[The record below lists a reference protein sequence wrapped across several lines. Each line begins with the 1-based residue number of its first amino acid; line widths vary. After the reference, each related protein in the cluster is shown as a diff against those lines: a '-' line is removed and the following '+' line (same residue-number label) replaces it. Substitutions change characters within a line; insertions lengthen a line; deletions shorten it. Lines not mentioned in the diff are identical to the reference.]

1 MKKIL
6 LSCCF
11 LLATLALAAQ
21 NLVSVTFLG
30 SKTQAQLTAE
40 FNVPFIQFG
49 ARYYRVT
56 YTTLNLAGQP
66 DTVSGLISVPDNAAK
81 VYPRLVYQHGTSG
94 STQDVPSVNVLQGGE
109 GRIGWLFAGLGYV
122 ALMPDYLGL
131 GVSDD
136 VFHPYVHAESE
147 ASVALDMLRAL
158 PAFAD
163 QYQVHVNSQLFVTGY
178 SQGGHAAMALQR
190 AIELDPTGEF
200 DVTASAPMS
209 GPYSIG
215 EVMRALILSDEVY
228 YYPAYIPNTALSYQ
242 TAYGNIFS
250 QLTDIFKP
258 VYAAPIQQFYLGNM
272 TLSDLNTQLIS
283 LLVANEG
290 ACIPTQ
296 MIQPDVLA
304 AVQADPEHP
313 INQALR
319 ANDVYHWAPQ
329 APTRLFYCM
338 SDDQVPFE
346 NSLLARDTMQALGA
360 ADLLASDVSPSS
372 NHGECVV
379 PALTQTLFFF
389 LAFQQ
394 IGTATSTSAPL
405 AEVLTLSPNPADES
419 FTFDNGSAQAVFKAY
434 TADGRLCWQQLFG
447 AGAQQINV
455 QQWPSGN
462 YWIQV
467 QTAEGLKIAQL
478 LVRH

>member
-6 LSCCF
+6 FSCAFLVVIHALS
-11 LLATLALAAQ
+11 AQ
-21 NLVSVTFLG
+21 NLVSSTYLG
-30 SKTQAQLTAE
+30 AKTQAQLTAE

-49 ARYYRVT
+49 TRFYRVT
-56 YTTLNLAGQP
+56 YTTLNLTGQL
-66 DTVSGLISVPDNAAK
+66 DTVSGLIAVPDNASK

-94 STQDVPSVNVLQGGE
+94 STQDVPSVNVTQGGE
-109 GRIGWLFAGLGYV
+109 GRLGWLFAGLGYV
-122 ALMPDYLGL
+122 ALLPDYLGL

-136 VFHPYVHAESE
+136 EFHPYVHAESE
-147 ASVALDMLRAL
+147 ASVALDLLRAL
-158 PAFAD
+158 PAFTD
-163 QYQVHVNSQLFVTGY
+163 QYQVHTNNQLFITGY

-190 AIELDPTGEF
+190 AVELDPANEF
-200 DVTASAPMS
+200 EVTASAPMS

-242 TAYGNIFS
+242 TAYGNIFT

-258 VYAAPIQQFYLGNM
+258 VYAAPIQQFYEGNLS
-272 TLSDLNTQLIS
+272 LSDLNTQLIS

-296 MIQPDVLA
+296 MIQPAVLD
-304 AVQADPEHP
+304 AVEADPNHP
-313 INQALR
+313 INLALR

-329 APTRLFYCM
+329 APTRLYYCM

-360 ADLLASDVSPSS
+360 SDLVASDVSPSS
-372 NHGECVV
+372 DHGECVV

-405 AEVLTLSPNPADES
+405 AKVLNIAPNPVDER
-419 FTFDNGSAQAVFKAY
+419 FTLEIGDGPAVFSAY
-434 TADGRLCWQQLFG
+434 STDGRLWQQRRLG
-447 AGAQQINV
+447 PGAQQIEV
-455 QQWPSGN
+455 QQWPAGN
-462 YWIQV
+462 YWIQL
-467 QTAEGLKIAQL
+467 QSAEGLQIAQL